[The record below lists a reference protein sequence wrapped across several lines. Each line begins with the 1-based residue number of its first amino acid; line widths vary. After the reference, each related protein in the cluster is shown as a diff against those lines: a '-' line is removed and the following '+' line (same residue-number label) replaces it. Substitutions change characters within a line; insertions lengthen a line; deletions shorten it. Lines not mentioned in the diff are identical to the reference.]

1 MNRPGDPLDI
11 CLDLYANVTSTIP
24 GNVLGGVVA
33 LKAWLV
39 INSLQTGVVPK

>member
-24 GNVLGGVVA
+24 GSDLGGVVA
-33 LKAWLV
+33 RKA
-39 INSLQTGVVPK
+39 